1 MTKLLFTLVLLIP
14 FGLFAQ
20 TTEPITQPVRP
31 ANFVESDLK
40 IISENSP
47 DNRRSYREFDT
58 RYEGVQGSPWLWE
71 HWQQGELYTTD
82 GQHIAKGV
90 KFMFNVALNEL
101 HIRSDK
107 DTAVVKSL
115 RNQDVVSAIV
125 AFDDQ
130 NVVVRSVQLPDD
142 KTPRFCLQRH
152 IGDQYELLLY
162 IKKYLEKA
170 DYGKPMGPDRR
181 YDEWLIEKKYFL
193 RKGSKVQR
201 LKLSRASLQ
210 KALPKAK
217 KELENAEYNDV
228 TEAKVIALLK
238 KLEGK

>member
-1 MTKLLFTLVLLIP
+1 MKKLLLALIWAAP
-14 FGLFAQ
+14 FGLLAQ
-20 TTEPITQPVRP
+20 ANNQVAQPVRP

-40 IISENSP
+40 VVQESSP
-47 DNRRSYREFDT
+47 QNRRSYREFDT
-58 RYEGVQGSPWLWE
+58 RYEGTQGSPWLWE
-71 HWQQGELYTTD
+71 NWQKGELYTTD

-90 KFMFNVALNEL
+90 KFMFNASLNEL

-107 DTAVVKSL
+107 DTSVVKSL

-125 AFDDQ
+125 AFNDQ
-130 NVVVRSVQLPDD
+130 NVVVRSVQLPDQE
-142 KTPRFCLQRH
+142 TPRFCLQRH

-162 IKKYLEKA
+162 VKKYLEKA

-181 YDEWLIEKKYFL
+181 YDEWLVEKKFFL
-193 RKGSKVQR
+193 RKGTKIQR
-201 LKLSRASLQ
+201 IKLSRASLQ

-217 KELENAEYNDV
+217 KELEHADYNDV